1 MLLTPVRRR
10 QRSPPPHS
18 RLGQTGIRK
27 WSGPDEELRGGL
39 CTPQSAA
46 SRTRVRNL
54 HLLPKPEAR
63 HASSGQPSRWRTA
76 RRRSL
81 GLALGSPECRAPTR
95 TKLAGGRARVSL
107 SGWPNPPWCGQ
118 GTHVAF
124 GEAPRRPTATKTE
137 WAPPG
142 RANLHPFLVP
152 PGLLPMLKTLPRQF
166 HTPGPRDWRR
176 GRWLSP
182 GSKPRGADESAHVG
196 ANRNGKHSVARKSLR
211 DTHPERRK

>member
-1 MLLTPVRRR
+1 MGFARLSRRPPGPGFETSTYF
-10 QRSPPPHS
+10 RSPKPGTPP
-18 RLGQTGIRK
+18 
-27 WSGPDEELRGGL
+27 PDSPPGGARPEGGVWVWHWALR
-39 CTPQSAA
+39 SAA
-46 SRTRVRNL
+46 PRRGRN
-54 HLLPKPEAR
+54 
-63 HASSGQPSRWRTA
+63 
-76 RRRSL
+76 SL
-81 GLALGSPECRAPTR
+81 VAES
-95 TKLAGGRARVSL
+95 
-107 SGWPNPPWCGQ
+107 PWCGQ